1 MLDKPLLFR
10 QEKNSILL
18 YHKKHAVDYGTAT
31 SITNNIRVMPYMSVS
46 RTYRYSVFY
55 SVPILNSLYYRP
67 DFGQVSK
74 SKLTHDLDL
83 LVEAGY
89 FKGNSF
95 ILELAYCEYERFCNV
110 CGLSIFCLVIK
121 PGNCCCFSSC

>member
-1 MLDKPLLFR
+1 MIFLLGLLKCYLLGNTTQYWDKIIFIFLCWTSLYWLGR
-10 QEKNSILL
+10 KKNSILL

-31 SITNNIRVMPYMSVS
+31 SITSNIRVMPYMSVS

-83 LVEAGY
+83 L
-89 FKGNSF
+89 
-95 ILELAYCEYERFCNV
+95 
-110 CGLSIFCLVIK
+110 
-121 PGNCCCFSSC
+121 